1 MKITL
6 KVVLY
11 SYMDYKNSPYFH
23 VAHARDLSGKDKILY
38 RFLELIPG
46 LIIWGTFVL
55 IILLSYFLPVWAA
68 IFIIVFDL
76 YWLLK
81 TIHLSYHHYYNWQ
94 RMKHNKDNDWS
105 KLLENLKYE
114 NIYHLILLPFY
125 QESETVV
132 DGTIKSL
139 SNSQYRKDRMIVVLA
154 CEERAGEEAQL
165 LANKM
170 KEKYSETFSDFLVTV
185 HPKDLPG
192 EIKGKGPNIT
202 YAAEKSRVEILDK
215 KNIKYENVLVSA
227 FDIDTVVGDQYFSC
241 LTWHF
246 LTEEDPIN
254 VSYQPVPLY
263 NNNVW
268 ETPAISRVA
277 AMTATFWQMIQQE
290 RPEKLVTF
298 SSHSL
303 SFKSLYDVGYWQKN
317 MISDDSRIFW
327 NIYFAKKGNYKVVP
341 ISYPVSM
348 DANLAE
354 TKWKTF
360 KNIYKQ
366 HLRWMWGASENIPY
380 MLLGFIK
387 IKEIPLKE
395 KIRNSWVQ
403 IEGMWSMATNPIM
416 ILVLGWLPILLGGSD
431 FRDTVLSYN
440 LPNITRDLMT
450 VATLGLI
457 LSAVIASSLLPK
469 VPHWVKNV
477 RKAKIIMTI
486 QWLLVPFTIVLFGSI
501 PAIHSATKLMTKRYM
516 GEFWVTP
523 KFRKLKD

>member
-1 MKITL
+1 
-6 KVVLY
+6 
-11 SYMDYKNSPYFH
+11 MDYKNTPYFH
-23 VAHARDLSGKDKILY
+23 VAHARDLKGSDKILY
-38 RFLELIPG
+38 RMLEIFPG
-46 LIIWGTFVL
+46 VLIWGTFILVF
-55 IILLSYFLPVWAA
+55 LLSWLLPVWAA

-81 TIHLSYHHYYNWQ
+81 TIHLSYHHFHNWKRLKENRDTDWQ
-94 RMKHNKDNDWS
+94 AKIQNIKHEH
-105 KLLENLKYE
+105 L
-114 NIYHLILLPFY
+114 YHMVLLPFY
-125 QESETVV
+125 KEGREVVEGTV
-132 DGTIKSL
+132 KSL
-139 SNSQYRKDRMIVVLA
+139 VDSKYDTKKMIVVLA
-154 CEERAGEEAQL
+154 SEERAGEEANN
-165 LANKM
+165 LAKEM
-170 KEKYSETFSDFLVTV
+170 VEKYGEHFFDSLATI
-185 HPKDLPG
+185 HPKDVPG

-202 YAAEKSRVEILDK
+202 YAVSKAKEEIVDK
-215 KNIKYENVLVSA
+215 HNLKHEDIIVSA

-246 LTEEDPIN
+246 LNEENPTE

-268 ETPAISRVA
+268 EAPTLSRVA

-303 SFKSLYDVGYWQKN
+303 SFKSLVEVGYWQRN

-327 NIYFAKKGNYKVVP
+327 NIYFAKKGKYKVVP

-354 TKWKTF
+354 SKWQTF

-366 HLRWMWGASENIPY
+366 HLRWMWGAVENIPY

-387 IKEIPLKE
+387 IKEIPFRE
-395 KIRNSWVQ
+395 KVRNSIIQ
-403 IEGMWSMATNPIM
+403 IEGAWSMSTNPIM
-416 ILVLGWLPILLGGSD
+416 ILVLGWLPIILGGD
-431 FRDTVLSYN
+431 EFRDTVLSYN

-450 VATLGLI
+450 IATMGLI
-457 LSAVIASSLLPK
+457 LSAIIAASLLPK
-469 VPHWVKNV
+469 VPKWVKNV
-477 RKAKIIMTI
+477 KKAKFIMTI

-501 PAIHSATKLMTKRYM
+501 PAIHAATKLMTGRYM

-523 KFRKLKD
+523 KFRKEELVGSKQKQ